1 MDHDR
6 NPVSRTRRLPP
17 KAAALLAMVAAGV
30 GGGCD
35 RLPALPELPAM
46 PDLSGLPGV
55 YRIDVQ
61 QGNIVDREML
71 DRIEIG
77 MERRKVRFI
86 LGTPLLVDSFNQD
99 RWDYVYSLR
108 RGSGEEVGQR
118 VAVYFVDDRVA
129 RIDDRLEPGVV
140 EGSAAE
146 RAQTLVKVPKRRP
159 REGLLDRL
167 TPDFLVRDDDPAGD
181 DTPGDA
187 SGGDDAGVNDTGGGT
202 QPAAE

>member
-6 NPVSRTRRLPP
+6 NTVSRTRRLPP
-17 KAAALLAMVAAGV
+17 TAAALFAMVAAGV
-30 GGGCD
+30 NGGCEMPA
-35 RLPALPELPAM
+35 LPALPDLPELP
-46 PDLSGLPGV
+46 GI

-61 QGNIVDREML
+61 QGNVVDREML

-86 LGTPLLVDSFNQD
+86 LGTPLLVDPFNQD

-118 VAVYFVDDRVA
+118 VAVYFADDRVV
-129 RIDDRLEPGVV
+129 RIDDHLDPEAVR
-140 EGSAAE
+140 GSAAE
-146 RAQTLVKVPKRRP
+146 RTQTLVKVPKRRP
-159 REGLLDRL
+159 REGFLDRL
-167 TPDFLVRDDDPAGD
+167 TPDFLERDDDPAGD
-181 DTPGDA
+181 DTEGDE
-187 SGGDDAGVNDTGGGT
+187 TGGGT